1 MCSPK
6 SKSRDEDGNPNKTHL
21 KVFRAEVIKNPQG
34 VGLTKEG
41 MILFALLCGGD
52 YDSTVSIGGYFLK
65 TVINNPSHLLG
76 SSGDRSESCSWFS
89 QMRVW

>member
-21 KVFRAEVIKNPQG
+21 KVFRAEEIKNQ

-41 MILFALLCGGD
+41 MILLALLSGGD
-52 YDSTVSIGGYFLK
+52 YDTTVSIGAYFLN
-65 TVINNPSHLLG
+65 TVINNPFHLLG
-76 SSGDRSESCSWFS
+76 SQRNRSESCSWFG
-89 QMRVW
+89 QMWVW